1 MDTNAMNTD
10 TNLRQSDHKVNVEGI
25 VSEVALIKNDPN
37 RDPKNV
43 TPGVD
48 NISGTV
54 TVKTDETNFIRF
66 MVNVN
71 SKTKAG
77 TDNKTYAG
85 IETVMNEYKSI
96 AQFGEE
102 EADKVRITNGDINL
116 FTSKTDGSPQV
127 GYKANF
133 FNRVKGEYNP
143 HAEFEVEMYISN
155 IFPEMDKDDD
165 ETGRLIVK
173 GWVVTY
179 NGIETITLIA
189 PKDLASAVES
199 TYEVGQTTKF
209 YGDIINSRVEKI
221 TEIPMAIG
229 KPKQKVETTYKNE
242 LIITGAEEPYDEE
255 RAYKADSIKLAIQ
268 ERENAKAA
276 KAAEA
281 DKNSLPFKDTPS
293 GASKG
298 RTLNW

>member
-1 MDTNAMNTD
+1 MDTNTMNTD
-10 TNLRQSDHKVNVEGI
+10 TNLKQSELKVNVEGI
-25 VSEVALIKNDPN
+25 VSEIALVKNDPN
-37 RDPKNV
+37 RDPKKI

-48 NISGTV
+48 NISGSI
-54 TVKTDETNFIRF
+54 TVKTDDINFVRF
-66 MVNVN
+66 MVTVN

-77 TDNKTYAG
+77 ADNKTYAG

-96 AQFGEE
+96 ADVGEE
-102 EADKVRITNGDINL
+102 NADKIRVTSGDLNL
-116 FTSKTDGSPQV
+116 FTGRDGSPQV

-133 FNRVKGEYNP
+133 FNRIKGEYNP
-143 HAEFEVEMYISN
+143 HAEFEAEIYISG
-155 IFPEMDKDDD
+155 IVPEMDKDGD

-173 GWVVTY
+173 GWGVTY
-179 NGIETITLIA
+179 NGIEPITLIA
-189 PKDLASAVES
+189 PKELADAVES

-229 KPKQKVETTYKNE
+229 KPKQKIETSYKNE
-242 LIITGAEEPYDEE
+242 LVITGAEEPYDEE
-255 RAYKADSIKLAIQ
+255 NAYKADSIKLAIQ
-268 ERENAKAA
+268 ERENKL
-276 KAAEA
+276 AEA
-281 DKNSLPFKDTPS
+281 ANQKSGDKNPFDNAPS